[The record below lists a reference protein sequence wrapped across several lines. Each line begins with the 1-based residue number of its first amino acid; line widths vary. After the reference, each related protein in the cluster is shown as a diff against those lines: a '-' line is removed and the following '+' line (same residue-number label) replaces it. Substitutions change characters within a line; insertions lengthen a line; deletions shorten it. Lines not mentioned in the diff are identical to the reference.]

1 MGLIDET
8 TALFSLS
15 PFVALTLTLSCA
27 RSLSPPPPSSPH
39 PARENSKDLELSIC
53 SSIQNVHEELMTVQ
67 YSVQTGQEE
76 MQTQLQQMQWVQE
89 RVAEEMLAAMR
100 ALEKTKT

>member
-53 SSIQNVHEELMTVQ
+53 SSIQNVHEDFK
-67 YSVQTGQEE
+67 SVYAGQEE

>member
-8 TALFSLS
+8 TVLFSLS

-53 SSIQNVHEELMTVQ
+53 SSIQNVHEDFKYV
-67 YSVQTGQEE
+67 YAGQEE